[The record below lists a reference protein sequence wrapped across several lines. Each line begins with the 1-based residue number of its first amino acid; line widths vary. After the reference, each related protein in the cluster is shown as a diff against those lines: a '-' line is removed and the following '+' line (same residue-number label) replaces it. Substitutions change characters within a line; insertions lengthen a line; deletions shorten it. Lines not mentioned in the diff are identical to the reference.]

1 MNYFD
6 SASYMLSPI
15 TESERVCSGAGVLCK
30 AMLSLKNICSEYS
43 GPGMYGRHVLAE
55 VHKHAKEAVIS

>member
-6 SASYMLSPI
+6 NTEYMSPI

-30 AMLSLKNICSEYS
+30 AMLSLKTLCSEYAD
-43 GPGMYGRHVLAE
+43 PGTYGRYVLAE
-55 VHKHAKEAVIS
+55 VRRHAKEAD